1 MQILTYVIDS
11 CFFIDILIAAN
22 TGFYKNGVLI
32 MKRSMIIVT
41 YFKTWFFWDLL
52 ATFPFDYL
60 SPIILNDQ
68 GGATNSKTP

>member
-32 MKRSMIIVT
+32 MNRRLIIIT
-41 YFKTWFFWDLL
+41 YFKTWFILDLL

-60 SPIILNDQ
+60 SPIITNDA
-68 GGATNSKTP
+68 GGTKSNKTN